1 MQKSLDIAH
10 HSSEDQ
16 CPDNEAGEPLLPETA
31 NVVFQRNQ
39 TSWHCLLGVFGVGIL
54 IVANLIEA
62 LIILR
67 IVNNTSTQPSAKY
80 HPDFPMQALTIERN
94 RTWEELSNPSSE
106 SLWNAGLPGIT
117 GWVQI
122 EHARDYNLPR
132 GIPSLGKYEVY
143 ITTWGHQHHCLKIL
157 RREFSSVVRGESLL
171 INSMANGTKT
181 PQSEASGKLHHL
193 MHCFDYLRQT
203 IACASDLTLEGI
215 NKESNDTFFD
225 IDGYGVEHMCKSQN
239 AIGEWLISHAPE
251 EDGFRQNIEL

>member
-1 MQKSLDIAH
+1 MAPRYSV
-10 HSSEDQ
+10 DQ
-16 CPDNEAGEPLLPETA
+16 CSENEAEEPLLPETT
-31 NVVFQRNQ
+31 NLIIQGDQ
-39 TSWHCLLGVFGVGIL
+39 TSRRYLLIVFGVGVL
-54 IVANLIEA
+54 VLANLTQA

-67 IVNNTSTQPSAKY
+67 IVNKTSAKPSAKY

-94 RTWEELSNPSSE
+94 MTWEELSNPSSD
-106 SLWNAGLPGIT
+106 SLWNTALPGIT

-122 EHARDYNLPR
+122 EHARDYKLPP
-132 GIPSLGKYEVY
+132 GIPSLGKFEVY

-157 RREFSSVVRGESLL
+157 RREFSSLVRGESLL
-171 INSMANGTKT
+171 INSMTNGTKT
-181 PQSEASGKLHHL
+181 PNNETSGKLHHL

-203 IACASDLTLEGI
+203 VACTSDLTLEGI
-215 NKESNDTFFD
+215 SKESNDTFFD

>member
-1 MQKSLDIAH
+1 MLYAHKLTTLESSLQCFYCYN
-10 HSSEDQ
+10 DQ

-31 NVVFQRNQ
+31 NVVFQGNQ

-67 IVNNTSTQPSAKY
+67 VVNNTSTKPSAKY

-94 RTWEELSNPSSE
+94 RTWEELSNPSSD

-122 EHARDYNLPR
+122 EHARDYNLP
-132 GIPSLGKYEVY
+132 GVIPSLGKYEIY

-157 RREFSSVVRGESLL
+157 RRESSSVVRGESIL

-181 PQSEASGKLHHL
+181 PYSEAAGRKLYHL

-203 IACASDLTLEGI
+203 TCLCT
-215 NKESNDTFFD
+215 
-225 IDGYGVEHMCKSQN
+225 
-239 AIGEWLISHAPE
+239 AIGDWLISHAPE
-251 EDGFRQNIEL
+251 EDGYRQHIEL